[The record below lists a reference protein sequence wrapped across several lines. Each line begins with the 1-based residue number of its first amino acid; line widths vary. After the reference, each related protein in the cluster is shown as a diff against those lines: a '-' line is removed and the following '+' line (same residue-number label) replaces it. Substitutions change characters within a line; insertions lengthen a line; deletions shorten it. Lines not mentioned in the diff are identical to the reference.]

1 MKKII
6 LLSSIIILCFLART
20 KAQDTIANAG
30 AQIKIAGVGIA
41 NHFFSKNGL
50 AVSASAPFIHFK
62 SGSIDYA
69 ISYADVVT
77 PASLSIND
85 LLNKINAMLNNA
97 TGEPT
102 TSVAVSN
109 FPNPQTISGN
119 IGIEDPIN
127 PGNTLSVNGSGQIG
141 ISNFPTT
148 QPVSGVVSVG
158 NFPSSQ
164 AVTGALNIADAISPA
179 NTLSV
184 NGSGQIGISN
194 FPTTQPVSGVV
205 SVGNFPGTQAV
216 SGNINAAQSGAW
228 NITNISGTIS
238 LPTGAA
244 TSANQTSG
252 NTSLS
257 TLATNLP
264 AKGQTTMTGSL
275 PVVIASNQSNVPVT
289 IANTPAVTV
298 SGNVNNISQGYSYL
312 HLSGTGSGTVNAG
325 SGLMHTITINTHAG
339 SAASLQLSSSGSAF
353 CNIDL
358 TQVVATYTFDV
369 NYSNLT
375 YTMSGTADITIT
387 YR

>member
-127 PGNTLSVNGSGQIG
+127 PG
-141 ISNFPTT
+141 
-148 QPVSGVVSVG
+148 
-158 NFPSSQ
+158 
-164 AVTGALNIADAISPA
+164 